1 MSRLREEQ
9 KAAMSRL
16 PEEQKAAMSRLREE
30 QKVPSAANTTRVGR
44 SGPHR
49 PPNGGY
55 IGVGAM

>member
-16 PEEQKAAMSRLREE
+16 REEQKA
-30 QKVPSAANTTRVGR
+30 PSAANTTRVGR

-49 PPNGGY
+49 PPNGG
-55 IGVGAM
+55 